1 MTTRRP
7 TIVEMAVQ
15 LIIAALVVLLA
26 IDVLDAYRGHACSE
40 PGSRS
45 DCYPWGSEGPVAG
58 LWRYESKAAYIGS
71 GLASMAVLTLSGL
84 APPKVRRA
92 RTGLSLMAV
101 GFLVGSYLVSFA

>member
-1 MTTRRP
+1 MTIRRP
-7 TIVEMAVQ
+7 TIFELVAQ
-15 LIIAALVVLLA
+15 LVIVALVVLLA
-26 IDVLDAYRGHACSE
+26 IDVLDAYRGYACSE

-84 APPKVRRA
+84 APLKVRRA
-92 RTGLSLMAV
+92 WVGLSFMAV
-101 GFLVGSYLVSFA
+101 GFLAGVYIASFA